1 MLAKN
6 KHVLYDDLNLQKTS
20 IKLREARQVN
30 NVVNT
35 PLFAVFTVVLVLETL
50 KTLFLGTATALS
62 RGKLQ
67 KFINKEDADWLGGEA
82 VETDH
87 PDTARVFRAQRN
99 NLENLLPFFIAGC
112 LYLLSGASPM
122 VGMGYFV
129 AFFIGRTLHTYAY
142 LGKRAM
148 LRRNTYS
155 LAWLAIIAM
164 CLHAG
169 FVIVR
174 GVL

>member
-1 MLAKN
+1 MDNAM
-6 KHVLYDDLNLQKTS
+6 
-20 IKLREARQVN
+20 
-30 NVVNT
+30 NT

-50 KTLFLGTATALS
+50 KTLFLGTATALM

-67 KFINKEDADWLGGEA
+67 KFINQEDADWLGGEA
-82 VETDH
+82 VEIDH
-87 PDTARVFRAQRN
+87 PDAARVFRAQRN

-112 LYLLSGASPM
+112 LYLVSGANAL
-122 VGMGYFV
+122 VGIGYFV
-129 AFFIGRTLHTYAY
+129 AFFVGRTLHTYAY

-148 LRRNTYS
+148 MRRNVYS

-164 CLHAG
+164 SLHAG

-174 GVL
+174 GAF